1 MHTIRPF
8 EKVHVNDFD
17 GNILYAPTPFY
28 FEAKQPDGDW
38 LVIEVPAHEFDAN
51 PKKFNN
57 KTQYRYVDGDITK
70 TYQHFHDFHPDF
82 RHLGP
87 DRLMRDITYA
97 LDNGKLS
104 PSYPSFKDDVLVNGR
119 LFMILTARANGADNL
134 KRWMKLIND
143 KSLTWEQK
151 EQQIENI
158 KKNFGWEKLSNQSAL
173 DRYFDINCYIG
184 VNNIELQKYMSM
196 PQWLSSPEKKTRIM
210 GWYIRYLTWFIKQY
224 QKIDATHRVKLWFSD
239 DHKDNALKMLE
250 HFMKLASKQ
259 SSLYNYYDYT
269 LYCTS
274 EEKKVRDEVANQTN
288 FLMQKYGKVT
298 LDQKEQK
305 IIIPTQK
312 EMQSILKI
320 DILRRAA

>member
-28 FEAKQPDGDW
+28 LEAKQPDGDR

-51 PKKFNN
+51 PKKFSN
-57 KTQYRYVDGDITK
+57 KENYKFVNGDMTT

-87 DRLMRDITYA
+87 DRLIRDITYA

-210 GWYIRYLTWFIKQY
+210 GWYIRYITELISTY
-224 QKIDATHRVKLWFSD
+224 QQIDEAHRVKLWFSD
-239 DHKDNALKMLE
+239 DHKDNAYKMLE
-250 HFMKLASKQ
+250 YFTKLHSEQFAP
-259 SSLYNYYDYT
+259 YGYYDYT

-274 EEKKVRDEVANQTN
+274 TQKEARDWVASQIDP
-288 FLMQKYGKVT
+288 LMQRYSNIS
-298 LDQKEQK
+298 LDAKEQK
-305 IIIPTQK
+305 IILPTQA
-312 EMQSILKI
+312 ELQSILKI
-320 DILRRAA
+320 DVSLR